1 MTFSF
6 LIEQSDL
13 PRIITFPRFLIR
25 QRRRKKIK
33 KSDLENSN
41 GDSRDDSVDSKF
53 QRNCRVTRNSLSTLT
68 FELTPW
74 NLVHWQEGPV
84 AAWLL
89 CHFFPLLL
97 SPNPR
102 IYRNWNKLFSFSS
115 WKQKRKRGKTMFLY
129 QGTFVHSRGT
139 GSKND
144 IFLGPVEKAK

>member
-53 QRNCRVTRNSLSTLT
+53 QRNCRVTRNSLLTLT
-68 FELTPW
+68 FELAPW
-74 NLVHWQEGPV
+74 NLVH
-84 AAWLL
+84 
-89 CHFFPLLL
+89 
-97 SPNPR
+97 
-102 IYRNWNKLFSFSS
+102 
-115 WKQKRKRGKTMFLY
+115 
-129 QGTFVHSRGT
+129 
-139 GSKND
+139 
-144 IFLGPVEKAK
+144 